1 MDTMLL
7 KIVGENW
14 LTIYLIITLLKGIAL
29 LTPSVQD
36 DKIITLLSQAYTQ
49 LRGKAAPDRIE

>member
-1 MDTMLL
+1 MDAILL

-14 LTIYLIITLLKGIAL
+14 LTIYLIITLLKGVAL

-36 DKIITLLSQAYTQ
+36 DKIITLLSQAYNR
-49 LRGKAAPDRIE
+49 LRGGDVPDRIE